1 MVETFTDRTIFL
13 ADFGVDAEIRPVNGQ
28 KKTVKGIF
36 DNDYIEVDTGGNVG
50 FAMLQPRFMCK
61 TADVSTVTEDA
72 TLVTGGVTYKI
83 KVVKPDGTGMTELIL
98 EKQ

>member
-1 MVETFTDRTIFL
+1 MVETAKERMIFL
-13 ADFGVDAEIRPVNGQ
+13 KDFGQTVKIRPVSGQ
-28 KKTVKGIF
+28 KKTVTAIF

-50 FAMLQPRFMCK
+50 FALLQPRLMCK
-61 TADVSTVTEDA
+61 TSDVAAVTEDA
-72 TLVTGGVTYKI
+72 TVEIDTVHYKV